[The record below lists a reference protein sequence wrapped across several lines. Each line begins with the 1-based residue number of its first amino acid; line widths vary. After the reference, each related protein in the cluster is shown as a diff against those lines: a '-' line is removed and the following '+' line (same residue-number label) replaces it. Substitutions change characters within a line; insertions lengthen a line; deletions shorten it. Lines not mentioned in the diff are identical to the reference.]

1 MAKVYLLICF
11 SLTLNANCFKSGGAT
26 GAAQSGEEP
35 PFSVVESREYTAL
48 TDSLGPAFPA
58 AFHPASYL
66 PQLTGKR
73 LGLVVNQ
80 TSTVGPG
87 PTHLVDTLLAL
98 GMDVRRIFAPEHGF
112 RGEADAGATI
122 TDGTDTRTGLPIK
135 SLYGSNKK
143 PSREDLADLDVIVFD
158 IQDVGARFYTYI
170 STLHYVMESAA
181 RYGKKVVVL
190 DRPNPNGQLIDGPIR
205 RPGYESFV
213 GLDPI
218 PVAHGLTVGEYAR
231 MVNGE
236 GWLGEGLMC
245 ELEVIACPG
254 YTHEAAYEL
263 PVAPSPNLPNQRS
276 IYLYPSLCFFEGTA
290 LSVGRGTDRQ
300 FQLYGHPQLI
310 GAPDSFTPR
319 PGPGAADPK
328 LNGELCYG
336 YDLSRQPAATF
347 RATQLDLAPLLTTYR
362 ALTARGVPFFTRPDF
377 FDLLAGSDRLRTLIE
392 AGKSEAEIR
401 ASWAE
406 ELAAYRRLR
415 ERYLLYP

>member
-11 SLTLNANCFKSGGAT
+11 SLTLNANCFKWGGDAGAVKT
-26 GAAQSGEEP
+26 GETQAVP
-35 PFSVVESREYTAL
+35 VVESQENPTPA
-48 TDSLGPAFPA
+48 DSLAPAYHA

-66 PQLTGKR
+66 PLLSGKR

-80 TSTVGPG
+80 TSTLG
-87 PTHLVDTLLAL
+87 PTHLVDTLLSL
-98 GMDVRRIFAPEHGF
+98 GLDVQRIFAPEHGF
-112 RGEADAGATI
+112 RGEADAGARI
-122 TDGTDTRTGLPIK
+122 TDATDPRTGLPIK

-143 PSREDLADLDVIVFD
+143 PGREDLADLDVIVFD

-181 RYGKKVVVL
+181 RYGKQVVVL
-190 DRPNPNGQLIDGPIR
+190 DRPNPNGQLTDGPIR
-205 RPGYESFV
+205 QPGFESFV

-236 GWLGEGLMC
+236 GWLGEGLVC
-245 ELEVIACPG
+245 DLEVIPCPG
-254 YTHEAAYEL
+254 YTHDATYEL

-300 FQLYGHPQLI
+300 FQLYGHPQLTS
-310 GAPDSFTPR
+310 APDSFTPR

-328 LNGELCYG
+328 LNGELCHG
-336 YDLSRQPAATF
+336 YDLSTLPTAAF
-347 RATQLDLAPLLTTYR
+347 RNTQLDLAPLLSSYLE
-362 ALTARGVPFFTRPDF
+362 LTEQGVTFFTRPDF
-377 FDLLAGSDRLRTLIE
+377 FDLLAGSDRLRTMIE
-392 AGKSEAEIR
+392 AGKTEQEIR

-406 ELAAYRRLR
+406 ELAAYRVLR
-415 ERYLLYP
+415 AKYLLYP

>member
-11 SLTLNANCFKSGGAT
+11 SLTLNANCFKWGGAA
-26 GAAQSGEEP
+26 GAAETGEEQTVP
-35 PFSVVESREYTAL
+35 VVASQENTAP
-48 TDSLGPAFPA
+48 TDSLAPAFPA

-66 PQLTGKR
+66 PQLAGKR

-80 TSTVGPG
+80 TSTVGQ
-87 PTHLVDTLLAL
+87 THLVDILLAL
-98 GMDVRRIFAPEHGF
+98 GMDVQRIFAPEHGF
-112 RGEADAGATI
+112 RGEADAGAKI
-122 TDGTDTRTGLPIK
+122 TDGADPRTGLPIK

-205 RPGYESFV
+205 KPGFESFV

-236 GWLGEGLMC
+236 GWLGEGLVC
-245 ELEVIACPG
+245 DLEVIPCPG
-254 YTHEAAYEL
+254 YTHDAVYEL

-300 FQLYGHPQLI
+300 FQLYGSPQLTS
-310 GAPDSFTPR
+310 GPDTFTPR
-319 PGPGAADPK
+319 PGPGSADPP
-328 LNGELCYG
+328 LNGKLCHG
-336 YDLSRQPAATF
+336 YDLSKQSAITF
-347 RATQLDLAPLLTTYR
+347 RSDQLDLGPLLSTYR
-362 ALTARGVPFFTRPDF
+362 ELTGKGATFFTRPDF
-377 FDLLAGSDRLRTLIE
+377 FDLLAGSDRLRTMIE
-392 AGKSEAEIR
+392 AGKTEQEIR

-406 ELAAYRRLR
+406 ELAAYRVLR
-415 ERYLLYP
+415 AKYLLYP